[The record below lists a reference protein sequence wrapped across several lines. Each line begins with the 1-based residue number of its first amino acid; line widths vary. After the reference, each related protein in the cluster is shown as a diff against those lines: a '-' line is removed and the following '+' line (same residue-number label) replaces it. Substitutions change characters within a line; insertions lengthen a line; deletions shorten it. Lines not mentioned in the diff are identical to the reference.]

1 MRVVGLD
8 AHPYMFSAAGLA
20 GLDALRANIEW
31 EVDRIPLER
40 MEEIL
45 VKRTAPGDII
55 ALEASGNSFSIVE
68 RLAKCGRTAIILES
82 QAVGKVSK
90 SHCTTDKTSAVKIA
104 RIYLSGLAHIVWKP
118 DETTMARRE
127 LFFAHRNAVRDSV
140 RARNRIWAWFN
151 GNGMRRPKGLRLA
164 KSDAMDKILALKP
177 WSPMQATIIESLVTT
192 FQEAETRRMKFNS
205 MIAEEVT
212 ADPEVL
218 KLVRLLG
225 VKHLVA
231 FALAAFIGS
240 IDRFATPKKLA
251 AYFGLNP
258 SVHRSGK
265 GGGNGALAN
274 CGRSDVRSMLIQ
286 AAQSVMR
293 YGQGDA
299 HRWAIAL
306 KMRKGTCLAVAAL
319 ARKLAVAVWYL
330 MKGFFSPMT
339 EISNS
344 VRVKIHK
351 IACAIRL
358 QRIKKLGYTSVRSFE
373 EEKLKLLMAT

>member
-1 MRVVGLD
+1 MKVVGLD
-8 AHPYMFSAAGLA
+8 AHPYVFSAAGLA
-20 GLDALRANIEW
+20 GQNALRAGIEW

-40 MEEIL
+40 LEDIL

-55 ALEASGNSFSIVE
+55 VLEASGNSFAIVE
-68 RLAKCGRTAIILES
+68 RLAKCGRTAIVLES
-82 QAVGKVSK
+82 QSVGKVSQ

-104 RIYLSGLAHIVWKP
+104 RVYLSGLAHIVWKP

-127 LFFAHRNAVRDSV
+127 LFFAYRNAVRDSV

-151 GNGMRRPKGLRLA
+151 GNGTRRPKGLRLA
-164 KSDAMDKILALKP
+164 KPDAIDKILARKQ
-177 WSPMQATIIESLVTT
+177 WSPLQVTIIESMIAA
-192 FQEAETRRMKFNS
+192 FQEAEARRTKFNS

-212 ADPEVL
+212 SDPELL

-231 FALAAFIGS
+231 FALVAFIGS
-240 IDRFATPKKLA
+240 IDRFATPRKLA

-265 GGGNGALAN
+265 SGGNGALAN

-286 AAQSVMR
+286 AAQSVIR

-299 HRWAIAL
+299 HRWALAL

-319 ARKLAVAVWYL
+319 ARKLAVSVWYL

-339 EISNS
+339 EISDTI
-344 VRVKIHK
+344 RVKIHK
-351 IACAIRL
+351 IAGAL
-358 QRIKKLGYTSVRSFE
+358 SLPRIKDLGYPSMRAFE
-373 EEKLKLLMAT
+373 EDKQKLIMAT